1 MISKYGKI
9 KVLKTLPF
17 KINSGTD
24 KRNIKN
30 SLKRLNCKI
39 TFKMFINNNC
49 QKKNFKYKK
58 YKKLILYKLMTSL
71 KFYYYKYVKQSTD
84 LFKIF
89 HHLL

>member
-49 QKKNFKYKK
+49 QKKTLNTKIIKN
-58 YKKLILYKLMTSL
+58 LYYTS
-71 KFYYYKYVKQSTD
+71 
-84 LFKIF
+84 
-89 HHLL
+89 